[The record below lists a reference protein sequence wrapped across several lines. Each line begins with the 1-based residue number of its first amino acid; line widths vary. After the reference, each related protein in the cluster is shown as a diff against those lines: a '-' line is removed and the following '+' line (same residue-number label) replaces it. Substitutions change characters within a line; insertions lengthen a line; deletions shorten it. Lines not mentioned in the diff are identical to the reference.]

1 MLKSFFFLVAN
12 ILFSN
17 FATEYT
23 TTEKNE
29 ILHDLHGWKF
39 GGTKG
44 GVEDV
49 EKREREENKAEWLPW
64 TASLMTPAE
73 LRVN

>member
-1 MLKSFFFLVAN
+1 M
-12 ILFSN
+12 
-17 FATEYT
+17 
-23 TTEKNE
+23 TEKNE